1 MELDDTFIVVAT
13 ILSFLLCAS
22 LFLSVSRQIF
32 SFSFPLFYPLLFL
45 AEAAFTVSPPLA
57 LSLSLFLSVC
67 SFYINHITVSHQ
79 KRSRKTKPLEEPK
92 QQRME
97 TTQSE
102 WKRKNDTHTHIHTK
116 QPNHRVE
123 MKRNVYIFAHFERD
137 LFCSVKNA
145 DMQLIKPNCVC
156 LCVCVS
162 EKRLAAIELLPT
174 VEQTVTLNV
183 NKRLCVMCLL
193 HSIESKITGFRIS
206 LNCCVLCVL

>member
-32 SFSFPLFYPLLFL
+32 SFSFPLFFPLLFL

-102 WKRKNDTHTHIHTK
+102 WKRKNDTYTHTK

-137 LFCSVKNA
+137 SFCSVKNA
-145 DMQLIKPNCVC
+145 DMQCNWLNQIV
-156 LCVCVS
+156 CVCVREMVGRYWAVANS
-162 EKRLAAIELLPT
+162 WTNCHTQCK
-174 VEQTVTLNV
+174 QTV
-183 NKRLCVMCLL
+183 MCYVPVTFNW
-193 HSIESKITGFRIS
+193 IENHWFSYFT
-206 LNCCVLCVL
+206 

>member
-32 SFSFPLFYPLLFL
+32 SFSFPLFFPLLFL

-102 WKRKNDTHTHIHTK
+102 WKRKNDTHTHTK
-116 QPNHRVE
+116 TAEPSSRNEKECLHICSLRKGFILFRE
-123 MKRNVYIFAHFERD
+123 KRRYA
-137 LFCSVKNA
+137 
-145 DMQLIKPNCVC
+145 MQLIKPNCVC
-156 LCVCVS
+156 VCVS
-162 EKRLAAIELLPT
+162 EKWLAAIELLPT

>member
-32 SFSFPLFYPLLFL
+32 SFSFPLFFPLLFL

-102 WKRKNDTHTHIHTK
+102 WKRKNDTHTHTQK

-145 DMQLIKPNCVC
+145 DMQCNWLNRIVCVC
-156 LCVCVS
+156 P
-162 EKRLAAIELLPT
+162 RNGWPLLSCC
-174 VEQTVTLNV
+174 QQLN
-183 NKRLCVMCLL
+183 KLS
-193 HSIESKITGFRIS
+193 HSM
-206 LNCCVLCVL
+206 